1 MINPHIEKYCINQS
15 SSLQNVL
22 DEIERYTFLKVQ
34 MPQMISGKLQG
45 QILSMISKI
54 KQPRIILE
62 VGTFTGYATICLF
75 SGLQDKGKLYTI
87 DINAELEED
96 VKSFFLKADVSRGT
110 EYIIGN
116 AINVIP
122 TITEQFDLV
131 FLDAD
136 KKKYVEY
143 LDILVPKMNPGAL
156 LITDN
161 VLWKGKVAAEIKD
174 SDTLAIH
181 NFNIAVLNHPELEV
195 VILPI
200 RDGISIARKK

>member
-1 MINPHIEKYCINQS
+1 MINPEIENYCIAQS
-15 SSLQNVL
+15 SPLQSVL
-22 DEIERYTFLKVQ
+22 DELERFTYLKVQ
-34 MPQMISGKLQG
+34 MPHMISGKLQG
-45 QILSMISKI
+45 QILSMISTI
-54 KQPRIILE
+54 KQPRVILE
-62 VGTFTGYATICLF
+62 VGTFTGYATICLH
-75 SGLQDKGKLYTI
+75 SGLQESGKLYTI
-87 DINAELEED
+87 DINSELEED
-96 VKSFFLKADVSRGT
+96 VKSFFEKANVSRGT

-116 AINVIP
+116 AISVIP
-122 TITEQFDLV
+122 KINDSFDLV

-136 KKKYVEY
+136 KKKYIDY
-143 LDILVPKMNPGAL
+143 LNIVIPKMNSGAL

-161 VLWKGKVAAEIKD
+161 VLWKGKVAAAIMD

>member
-1 MINPHIEKYCINQS
+1 MINQNVENYCINLS
-15 SSLQNVL
+15 SPLQNVL

-45 QILSMISKI
+45 QLLSMISKI
-54 KQPRIILE
+54 KQPRVILE

-75 SGLQDKGKLYTI
+75 SGIQENGKLYTI

-96 VKSFFLKADVSRGT
+96 VRFFFERANVSRGT

-116 AINVIP
+116 ALNVIP

-136 KKKYVEY
+136 KKKYIEY
-143 LDILVPKMNPGAL
+143 LNILVPKMNPGAL

>member
-1 MINPHIEKYCINQS
+1 MINQNVENYCINLS
-15 SSLQNVL
+15 SPLQNVL

-34 MPQMISGKLQG
+34 MPHMISGKLQG
-45 QILSMISKI
+45 QLLSMISKI
-54 KQPRIILE
+54 KQPRVILE

-75 SGLQDKGKLYTI
+75 SGIQENGKLYTI

-96 VKSFFLKADVSRGT
+96 VRFFFERANVSRGT

-116 AINVIP
+116 ALNVIP

-136 KKKYVEY
+136 KKKYIEY
-143 LDILVPKMNPGAL
+143 LNILVPKMNPGAL

>member
-1 MINPHIEKYCINQS
+1 MINQHIENYCINQS
-15 SSLQNVL
+15 SSQQNVL

-54 KQPRIILE
+54 KQPRVILE

-75 SGLQDKGKLYTI
+75 SGLQENGKLYTI

-116 AINVIP
+116 ALNVIP
-122 TITEQFDLV
+122 NITEPFDLI

-136 KKKYVEY
+136 KKKYIDY
-143 LDILVPKMNPGAL
+143 LNILVPKMNPGAL

-181 NFNIAVLNHPELEV
+181 NFNITVLNHPELEV

>member
-1 MINPHIEKYCINQS
+1 MNNPDIENYCIAQS
-15 SSLQNVL
+15 SPLQSVL
-22 DEIERYTFLKVQ
+22 DEVERFTYLKVQ
-34 MPQMISGKLQG
+34 MPHMISGKLQG

-54 KQPRIILE
+54 KQPRVILE
-62 VGTFTGYATICLF
+62 VGTFTGYATICLH
-75 SGLQDKGKLYTI
+75 SGLQESGKLYTI
-87 DINAELEED
+87 DINSELEEH
-96 VKSFFLKADVSRGT
+96 VKSFFEKANVSRRT

-116 AINVIP
+116 AISVIP
-122 TITEQFDLV
+122 TISDSFDLI

-136 KKKYVEY
+136 KKKYIDY
-143 LDILVPKMNPGAL
+143 LNILIPKMNSGAL

-161 VLWKGKVAAEIKD
+161 VLWKGKVAAAIMD

>member
-1 MINPHIEKYCINQS
+1 MINPEIENYCIAQS
-15 SSLQNVL
+15 SPLQSVL
-22 DEIERYTFLKVQ
+22 DELERFTYLKVQ
-34 MPQMISGKLQG
+34 MPHMISGKLQG

-54 KQPRIILE
+54 KQPRVILE
-62 VGTFTGYATICLF
+62 VGTFTGYGTICLH
-75 SGLQDKGKLYTI
+75 SGLQESGKLYTI
-87 DINAELEED
+87 DINSELEED
-96 VKSFFLKADVSRGT
+96 VKSFFEKANVSRGT

-116 AINVIP
+116 AISVIP
-122 TITEQFDLV
+122 KINDSFDLV

-136 KKKYVEY
+136 KKKYIDY
-143 LDILVPKMNPGAL
+143 LNIVIPKMNSGAL

-161 VLWKGKVAAEIKD
+161 VLWKGKVAAAIMD

>member
-15 SSLQNVL
+15 TSLQNVL

-54 KQPRIILE
+54 KQPRVILE

>member
-15 SSLQNVL
+15 TSLQNVL

-54 KQPRIILE
+54 KQPRVILE

-122 TITEQFDLV
+122 TITEKFDLV

-136 KKKYVEY
+136 KKKYLEY

>member
-1 MINPHIEKYCINQS
+1 M
-15 SSLQNVL
+15 
-22 DEIERYTFLKVQ
+22 
-34 MPQMISGKLQG
+34 
-45 QILSMISKI
+45 
-54 KQPRIILE
+54 
-62 VGTFTGYATICLF
+62 
-75 SGLQDKGKLYTI
+75 
-87 DINAELEED
+87 
-96 VKSFFLKADVSRGT
+96 
-110 EYIIGN
+110 
-116 AINVIP
+116 
-122 TITEQFDLV
+122 
-131 FLDAD
+131 
-136 KKKYVEY
+136 Y

>member
-1 MINPHIEKYCINQS
+1 MINPDIENYCIAQS
-15 SSLQNVL
+15 SPLQSVL
-22 DEIERYTFLKVQ
+22 DEVERFTYLKVQ
-34 MPQMISGKLQG
+34 MPHMISGKLQG

-54 KQPRIILE
+54 KHPSVILE
-62 VGTFTGYATICLF
+62 VGTFTGYATICLH
-75 SGLQDKGKLYTI
+75 SGLQENGKLFTI
-87 DINAELEED
+87 DINSELEED
-96 VKSFFLKADVSRGT
+96 VKSFFEKANISRGT

-116 AINVIP
+116 AISVIP
-122 TITEQFDLV
+122 TISESFDLI

-136 KKKYVEY
+136 KKKYIDY
-143 LDILVPKMNPGAL
+143 LNILIPKMNSGAL

-161 VLWKGKVAAEIKD
+161 VLWKGKVAALMMD

-200 RDGISIARKK
+200 RDGISVARKK

>member
-1 MINPHIEKYCINQS
+1 MINQNVENYCINLS
-15 SSLQNVL
+15 SPLQNVL

-34 MPQMISGKLQG
+34 MPHMISGKLQG

-54 KQPRIILE
+54 KQPRVILE

-75 SGLQDKGKLYTI
+75 AGLQENGKLYTI

-116 AINVIP
+116 AVNIIP
-122 TITEQFDLV
+122 TISETFDLI

-136 KKKYVEY
+136 KKKYIDY
-143 LDILVPKMNPGAL
+143 LNILVPKMNPGAL

-161 VLWKGKVAAEIKD
+161 VLWKGRVTEETKD

-181 NFNIAVLNHPELEV
+181 NFNDAVLNHPELEV
-195 VILPI
+195 VMLPI

>member
-15 SSLQNVL
+15 TSLQNVL

>member
-1 MINPHIEKYCINQS
+1 MINQHIENYCINQS

-54 KQPRIILE
+54 KQPRVILE

-75 SGLQDKGKLYTI
+75 SGLQENGKLYTI
-87 DINAELEED
+87 DINVELEED
-96 VKSFFLKADVSRGT
+96 VKSFFLKADISRGT

-116 AINVIP
+116 ALNVIP
-122 TITEQFDLV
+122 NITEPFDLI

-136 KKKYVEY
+136 KKKYIDY
-143 LDILVPKMNPGAL
+143 LNILVPKMNPGAL

>member
-1 MINPHIEKYCINQS
+1 MINPHIENYCINQS

-161 VLWKGKVAAEIKD
+161 VLWKGKVAAEIND

>member
-15 SSLQNVL
+15 TSLQNVL

-122 TITEQFDLV
+122 TITEKFDLV

-136 KKKYVEY
+136 KKKYLEY

>member
-1 MINPHIEKYCINQS
+1 MINPEIENYCIAQS
-15 SSLQNVL
+15 SPLQSVL
-22 DEIERYTFLKVQ
+22 DELERFTYLKVQ
-34 MPQMISGKLQG
+34 MPHMISGKLQG
-45 QILSMISKI
+45 QILSMISTI
-54 KQPRIILE
+54 KQPRVILE
-62 VGTFTGYATICLF
+62 VGTFTGYATICLH
-75 SGLQDKGKLYTI
+75 SGLQESGKLYTI
-87 DINAELEED
+87 DINSELEED
-96 VKSFFLKADVSRGT
+96 VKSFFEKANVSRGT

-116 AINVIP
+116 AISVIP
-122 TITEQFDLV
+122 KINDSFDLV

-136 KKKYVEY
+136 KKKYIDY
-143 LDILVPKMNPGAL
+143 LNILIPKMNSGAL

-161 VLWKGKVAAEIKD
+161 VLWKGKVAAAIMD

>member
-15 SSLQNVL
+15 TSLQNVL

-136 KKKYVEY
+136 KKKYLEY

>member
-1 MINPHIEKYCINQS
+1 MINPEIENYCIAQS
-15 SSLQNVL
+15 SPLQSVL
-22 DEIERYTFLKVQ
+22 DELERFTYLKVQ
-34 MPQMISGKLQG
+34 MPHMISGKLQG
-45 QILSMISKI
+45 QILSMISTI
-54 KQPRIILE
+54 KQPRVILE
-62 VGTFTGYATICLF
+62 VGTFTGYATICLH
-75 SGLQDKGKLYTI
+75 SGLQENGKLYTI
-87 DINAELEED
+87 DINSELEED
-96 VKSFFLKADVSRGT
+96 VKSFFEKANVSRGT

-116 AINVIP
+116 AISVIP
-122 TITEQFDLV
+122 TISDSFDLI

-136 KKKYVEY
+136 KKKYIDY
-143 LDILVPKMNPGAL
+143 LNILIPKMNSGAL

-161 VLWKGKVAAEIKD
+161 VLWKGKVAAAMMD

>member
-15 SSLQNVL
+15 TSLQNVL

-136 KKKYVEY
+136 KKY
-143 LDILVPKMNPGAL
+143 
-156 LITDN
+156 T
-161 VLWKGKVAAEIKD
+161 
-174 SDTLAIH
+174 
-181 NFNIAVLNHPELEV
+181 
-195 VILPI
+195 
-200 RDGISIARKK
+200 

>member
-15 SSLQNVL
+15 TSLQNVL

-54 KQPRIILE
+54 KQPRVILE

-122 TITEQFDLV
+122 TITEKFDLV

>member
-15 SSLQNVL
+15 TSLQNVL

-54 KQPRIILE
+54 KQPRVILE

-136 KKKYVEY
+136 KKKYLEY

>member
-1 MINPHIEKYCINQS
+1 MINQHIENYCINQS
-15 SSLQNVL
+15 TSLQNVL

-54 KQPRIILE
+54 KQPRVILE

-122 TITEQFDLV
+122 TITEKFDLV

-136 KKKYVEY
+136 KKKYLEY

>member
-1 MINPHIEKYCINQS
+1 MINPHIENYCINQS

-54 KQPRIILE
+54 KQPRVILE

-136 KKKYVEY
+136 KKKYLEY

>member
-1 MINPHIEKYCINQS
+1 MINPHIENYCKNQS
-15 SSLQNVL
+15 TSLQNVL

-54 KQPRIILE
+54 KQPRVILE

>member
-15 SSLQNVL
+15 TSLQNVL

-54 KQPRIILE
+54 KQPRVILE

-122 TITEQFDLV
+122 TITEKFDLV

-136 KKKYVEY
+136 KKKCLGY
-143 LDILVPKMNPGAL
+143 LDMLVPKMNPGAL